1 MIVFR
6 RRLFWKVY
14 LALLLSLVTV
24 AVLVGGLMW
33 LIGEAPR
40 ERRVPGRLHLEDLA
54 IPEQDS
60 PAGAIAA
67 ALERLAHELGGNV
80 SLYDAHGALIAS
92 RGRPIKL
99 ATHEAYEPA
108 FSPRI
113 LRIDLADGRAVLA
126 RPSPPVPS
134 PRRRMLTIVLI
145 VVGGVGLAAF
155 PITARLTRRLEGLRS
170 GVERWA
176 PARSGREWT
185 SSAMMRSR
193 WLRALSTPRPNGSKP
208 C

>member
-1 MIVFR
+1 MMIVFR

-14 LALLLSLVTV
+14 LALLLSLITV

-33 LIGEAPR
+33 LMGEAPR
-40 ERRVPGRLHLEDLA
+40 ERRVPVHLPLQDLA
-54 IPEQDS
+54 ISEEDS
-60 PAGAIAA
+60 PGGAIRA
-67 ALERLAHELGGNV
+67 ALERLAHELGGDV

-108 FSPRI
+108 FAPRL
-113 LRIDLADGRAVLA
+113 LRIDLASGRALRA
-126 RPSPPVPS
+126 GPGRPMPS
-134 PRRRMLTIVLI
+134 QRRRMLTIVLI

-170 GVERWA
+170 GVERWGA
-176 PARSGREWT
+176 GALWT
-185 SSAMMRSR
+185 RVDVV
-193 WLRALSTPRPNGSKP
+193 GDDGV
-208 C
+208 